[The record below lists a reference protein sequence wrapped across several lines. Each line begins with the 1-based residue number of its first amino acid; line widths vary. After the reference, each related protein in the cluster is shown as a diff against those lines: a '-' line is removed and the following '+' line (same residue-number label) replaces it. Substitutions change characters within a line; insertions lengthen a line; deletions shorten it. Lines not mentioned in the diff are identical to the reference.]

1 MRNDG
6 ARLYDASAAF
16 LGAVAGRRVEIFRR
30 ETMDWTA
37 TPMREQLDRM
47 RRVAFLEWKL
57 L

>member
-1 MRNDG
+1 MRDDL

-16 LGAVAGRRVEIFRR
+16 LCAATGRRVETFHR

-37 TPMREQLDRM
+37 PPMREQLGMM